1 MRPARAMAVAAAVAL
16 FAGCTAADLRRLY
29 EDDPPPVEVLAVAAR
44 FPTETSGAMELR
56 LAIPNRGDEKLTA
69 VSITWEVWLEDRLF
83 SSGLQSLSFEVAPRE
98 ERVLYLNAPLTFRRM
113 QLRRGPI
120 RLQIG
125 LRGKMQAIYGELT
138 EGKEP
143 RGLPFSRRME
153 VLCEN
158 APIFPLPG
166 KLQE

>member
-1 MRPARAMAVAAAVAL
+1 MRRARTTALLAVAL
-16 FAGCTAADLRRLY
+16 AFGAGCGGADLRRLY
-29 EDDPPPVEVLAVAAR
+29 EEDDRPPVEVLSIAAR
-44 FPTETSGAMELR
+44 FPTETSGEMELR
-56 LAIPNRGDEKLTA
+56 FAIPNRGDEKLKA
-69 VSITWEVWLEDRLF
+69 IGIAWEVWVENRLF
-83 SSGLQSLSFEVAPRE
+83 STGLQSLSFDVAPRE
-98 ERVLYLNAPLTFRRM
+98 ERVLYLSVPVTFRRM

-120 RLQIG
+120 RLELG
-125 LRGKMQAIYGELT
+125 LRGKIQALFGEST
-138 EGKEP
+138 DP